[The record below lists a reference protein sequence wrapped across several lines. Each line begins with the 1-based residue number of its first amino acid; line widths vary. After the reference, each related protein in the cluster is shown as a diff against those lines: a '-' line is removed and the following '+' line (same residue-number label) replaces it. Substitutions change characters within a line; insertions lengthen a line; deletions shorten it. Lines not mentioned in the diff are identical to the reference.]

1 MRHEVHIFDTETGE
15 DRSVGV
21 GQYIGAVAP
30 SKHVD
35 LVVAMHH
42 GFARLDVDSIKIT
55 PITDPES
62 DLPDN
67 RFNDGKCDPKG
78 RFWAGTMQLEGK
90 ARTGAL
96 YRLDGD
102 LSVHRLMEGV
112 GISNGLA
119 WAAVPG
125 LWKSK
130 NSFRYAR
137 SYQDMKNT

>member
-1 MRHEVHIFDTETGE
+1 
-15 DRSVGV
+15 
-21 GQYIGAVAP
+21 
-30 SKHVD
+30 
-35 LVVAMHH
+35 
-42 GFARLDVDSIKIT
+42 
-55 PITDPES
+55 
-62 DLPDN
+62 
-67 RFNDGKCDPKG
+67 
-78 RFWAGTMQLEGK
+78 MQLEGK